1 MAAAPSPD
9 VLNREVVVK
18 GTCAGYL
25 LDVNLVDCIIK
36 ENQ

>member
-1 MAAAPSPD
+1 MASASSPD
-9 VLNREVVVK
+9 VLNREVIIK

-36 ENQ
+36 